1 MKELK
6 NQEPKGEEL
15 TTEQIEALKN
25 LDAENVP
32 NPDEPKVEDSKGED
46 EEKPLIPENEN
57 PMLTK
62 ALESFRALVGKP
74 TKGCEKLIN
83 AVIHKRSFDG
93 NGILNSKP
101 FIQYFD
107 KREYDN
113 FLKHPNGFVVELEIH
128 NPFK

>member
-1 MKELK
+1 MNDDQLKELDK
-6 NQEPKGEEL
+6 LDNEP
-15 TTEQIEALKN
+15 TTETKTK
-25 LDAENVP
+25 
-32 NPDEPKVEDSKGED
+32 KVKV
-46 EEKPLIPENEN
+46 PENEN

-62 ALESFRALVGKP
+62 ALEPFRSQIGKP
-74 TKGCEKLIN
+74 AKGCEKLVN
-83 AVIHKRSFDG
+83 AVIHKRSYNEG
-93 NGILNSKP
+93 TLTSKP

>member
-1 MKELK
+1 MNDDQLKELEK
-6 NQEPKGEEL
+6 LDNETP
-15 TTEQIEALKN
+15 TETKAK
-25 LDAENVP
+25 
-32 NPDEPKVEDSKGED
+32 KVKV
-46 EEKPLIPENEN
+46 PENEN

-62 ALESFRALVGKP
+62 ALEPFRALVGKP

-83 AVIHKRSFDG
+83 AVIHKRNFDG

>member
-1 MKELK
+1 MIDPK
-6 NQEPKGEEL
+6 NQELTDEQLKELSELDKGEEIK
-15 TTEQIEALKN
+15 ESKPKAKKV
-25 LDAENVP
+25 NV
-32 NPDEPKVEDSKGED
+32 
-46 EEKPLIPENEN
+46 PENEN

-62 ALESFRALVGKP
+62 ALEPFRVQIGKP

-83 AVIHKRSFDG
+83 AVIHKRNFDG

-107 KREYDN
+107 KREYEN

>member
-1 MKELK
+1 MIDTKSPEWTDEQLKELSELDKGEEIKELK
-6 NQEPKGEEL
+6 PK
-15 TTEQIEALKN
+15 ASKLK
-25 LDAENVP
+25 A
-32 NPDEPKVEDSKGED
+32 
-46 EEKPLIPENEN
+46 PENEN

-62 ALESFRALVGKP
+62 ALEPFRALSGP

-83 AVIHKRSFDG
+83 AVIHKRSFTEG
-93 NGILNSKP
+93 TLTSKP